1 MDTPVSNPRPKA
13 APRAADPQKIARE
26 SWTFRRAFFVLVAL
40 TFWAP
45 LVGWLTRSLQE
56 AEGGGRIG
64 FALGL
69 FAAILPLFATLAFRP
84 WYVFEFFRSVRVGVT
99 NLMLIGCGS
108 ILGVLFFQ
116 EDADFPIPKGAVE
129 SLASWAEADA
139 QRPWTSDEFFAYD
152 TYASL
157 SGRGAGFRNAQAF
170 FAYRLAEGLGLDGVF
185 GLEKEYDI
193 DFQGIQARLDPLK
206 ERLPELE
213 ARFGTDFSIAL
224 ASQSETG
231 LLTQGRDRR
240 IGAIE
245 EKFDAFWWSLFVWS
259 DRFDLIRV
267 YKSDWFAM
275 YWAILFCGV
284 LVNTFRGGWR
294 RLLRPARWGFVMT
307 HVGVMM
313 VCLGGLWSRINEQR
327 GILELN
333 VNRSS
338 DAWKTWSGDTRGFH
352 GEWTRKGEA
361 PFAVRLTGFRADHHD
376 VLSINYLKS
385 MPDGRQDFE
394 FALDRQPEER
404 LWKGKVLRY
413 DRVLDANGKEGEPQL
428 IIEVLDKVEQS
439 VLDQSLRPAE
449 VGEIG
454 HPMARLALIDSHG
467 HRVREAALAAA
478 LEIPFVHPNSGSRVL
493 LAAVEDEE
501 QAAALLAEKPRE
513 RWGILQRASAD
524 SSHKYHDIVPGLRF
538 EEELPDGIYSVEVL
552 DAQPFL
558 QVQEVN
564 ASEIVPAPLDRE
576 VEFIES
582 RNPAVQLRIVAPNGE
597 VETRWVLAADTGNS
611 LPVKFAQLRYGLIW
625 DDWASPARQRYL
637 LLMSPTGGLWWG
649 QVGQPDSLRAVTQGS
664 KFAMGEDG
672 AGFDGGP
679 AEFVELVQALPNAS
693 VSPEYLPKA
702 GVDFF
707 DTSPAAVLLGITIPG
722 PEGPITEEVWLRT
735 KQGRQREVLR
745 YTVANG
751 DQRELV
757 LLFRE
762 QAEALPIEWQSR
774 LQILAEDPATQAW
787 ATVDESTVRV
797 NDYFLHKGYRFF
809 QTNHDPRDPTYSGIG
824 VVYDPGIPWVL
835 TGYYLVMFGTA
846 VVFLLRPLI
855 TRRHRA
861 V

>member
-1 MDTPVSNPRPKA
+1 M
-13 APRAADPQKIARE
+13 
-26 SWTFRRAFFVLVAL
+26 
-40 TFWAP
+40 WAP
-45 LVGWLTRSLQE
+45 LVGWLTRSLQV
-56 AEGGGRIG
+56 AEGGGRIA
-64 FALGL
+64 FAVAL

-84 WYVFEFFRSVRVGVT
+84 WYVFEFFRSVRVGVV
-99 NLMLIGCGS
+99 NLSLIAAGS

-116 EDADFPIPKGAVE
+116 EDSDFPIPDGAVE
-129 SLASWAEADA
+129 SLASWSEAGA
-139 QRPWTSDEFFAYD
+139 QRPWTADEFYAYD

-170 FAYRLAEGLGLDGVF
+170 FIYRLAEGLGMDGLF
-185 GLEKEYDI
+185 GIEEDHAIDYD
-193 DFQGIQARLDPLK
+193 GIEARLAPLK
-206 ERLPELE
+206 VRLPELE

-231 LLTQGRDRR
+231 LITQARDRR

-245 EKFDAFWWSLFVWS
+245 TKFDDFWWSLFVWS
-259 DRFDLIRV
+259 DRLDLIRV

-275 YWAILFCGV
+275 YWAILFGGV

-294 RLLRPARWGFVMT
+294 RNLRPARWGFVVT
-307 HVGVMM
+307 HIGVMM
-313 VCLGGLWSRINEQR
+313 VCVGGLWSRINEQR

-333 VNRSS
+333 VSRSS
-338 DAWKTWSGDTRGFH
+338 DVWKTWAGDTRGFH
-352 GEWTRKGEA
+352 GEWTGKGEL

-376 VLSINYLKS
+376 VLSVNYLQTKA
-385 MPDGRQDFE
+385 DGSQDFE

-404 LWKGKVLRY
+404 LWDGKVLRY
-413 DRVLDANGKEGEPQL
+413 DRILEEDGSVGEPQL
-428 IIEVLDKVEQS
+428 TIEVIDKIEQS
-439 VLDQSLRPAE
+439 VLDQSLRPADS
-449 VGEIG
+449 GELG

-478 LEIPFVHPNSGSRVL
+478 LEIPFVHANSGSRVL

-501 QAAALLAEKPRE
+501 QAYALLQERPRE

-524 SSHKYHDIVPGLRF
+524 ASHKYHDVLPGATF
-538 EEELPDGIYSVEVL
+538 EEELEDGVYSVEVL

-576 VEFIES
+576 VEFVEP
-582 RNPAVQLRIVAPNGE
+582 RNPAVQLRITAPNGE

-611 LPVKFAQLRYGLIW
+611 LPVKFKQLRYGLVW
-625 DDWASPARQRYL
+625 DEWASPARQRYL
-637 LLMSPTGGLWWG
+637 LMMSAAGGLWWG
-649 QVGQPDSLRAVTQGS
+649 EVGLPDTLRAAKPGEKFPLGTDGS
-664 KFAMGEDG
+664 
-672 AGFDGGP
+672 GFGGGP
-679 AEFVELVQALPNAS
+679 AEHVELVQALPNAS
-693 VSPEYLPKA
+693 VAPEYLPKA

-707 DTSPAAVLLGITIPG
+707 DTSPAAVRLAISTPG

-735 KQGRQREVLR
+735 SQGRQRHAVR
-745 YTVANG
+745 YTAADG
-751 DQRELV
+751 SPRELV

-762 QAEALPIEWQSR
+762 QSEQLPIEWQSR
-774 LQILAEDPATQAW
+774 LQILAEDAATQSW
-787 ATVDESTVRV
+787 VPVDESTVRV

-846 VVFLLRPLI
+846 VVFLVKPLI

>member
-1 MDTPVSNPRPKA
+1 MDTPASPLSPKA
-13 APRAADPQKIARE
+13 APRPANPQKIARE
-26 SWTFRRAFFVLVAL
+26 SWTFRRAFFVLAAL

-56 AEGGGRIG
+56 AEGGGRIA
-64 FALGL
+64 FAIGL
-69 FAAILPLFATLAFRP
+69 FAAILPVFATLAFRP

-99 NLMLIGCGS
+99 NLMLIGAGS

-116 EDADFPIPKGAVE
+116 EDSDFPIPKGAVE
-129 SLASWAEADA
+129 SLASWSEADG

-157 SGRGAGFRNAQAF
+157 SGRGAGFRNAQSF
-170 FAYRLAEGLGLDGVF
+170 FAYRLAEGLGIDGLF
-185 GLEKEYDI
+185 GLEKEFDI
-193 DFQGIQARLDPLK
+193 NYEGIQARLDPLK

-231 LLTQGRDRR
+231 LVTQARDRR

-245 EKFDAFWWSLFVWS
+245 EKFDDFWWSLFVWS
-259 DRFDLIRV
+259 DRLDLIRV

-284 LVNTFRGGWR
+284 LTNTFRGGWR
-294 RLLRPARWGFVMT
+294 RNLRPARWGFVLT

-313 VCLGGLWSRINEQR
+313 VCMGGLWSRINEQR

-338 DAWKTWSGDTRGFH
+338 DVWKTWSGEPRGFH
-352 GEWTRKGEA
+352 GEWTGKGES

-376 VLSINYLKS
+376 VLSVNYLKS

-413 DRVLDANGKEGEPQL
+413 DRVLDENGKEGDPQL
-428 IIEVLDKVEQS
+428 IIEVLEKVEQS

-449 VGEIG
+449 GDEIG

-467 HRVREAALAAA
+467 HRVRESALAAA
-478 LEIPFVHPNSGSRVL
+478 LEIPFIHANSGSRVL

-501 QAAALLAEKPRE
+501 QAYAKLGEIPAE

-524 SSHKYHDIVPGLRF
+524 SSHKYHDIVPGLTF
-538 EEELPDGIYSVEVL
+538 EEELPDGTYSVEVL

-576 VEFIES
+576 VEYIES
-582 RNPAVQLRIVAPNGE
+582 RNPAVQLRIVAPDGE

-611 LPVKFAQLRYGLIW
+611 LPVKFDQLRYGLIW

-637 LLMSPTGGLWWG
+637 LMMSAAGGLWWG
-649 QVGQPDSLRAVTQGS
+649 EVGQPDSLREVNEGTQFALGS
-664 KFAMGEDG
+664 DG

-679 AEFVELVQALPNAS
+679 AEHVELLQALPNAS

-707 DTSPAAVLLGITIPG
+707 DTSPAAVRLGITTPG
-722 PEGPITEEVWLRT
+722 PEGPMTEEVWLRT

-745 YTVANG
+745 YTAANG
-751 DQRELV
+751 ELRELV

-762 QAEALPIEWQSR
+762 QAEQLPIEWQSR
-774 LQILAEDPATQAW
+774 LQILAEDPSTKSW
-787 ATVDESTVRV
+787 APVDENTVRV

-835 TGYYLVMFGTA
+835 TGYYFVMFGTA